1 MTPLGKIKMEMA
13 VHPEATLVF
22 TDLVLAFMR
31 ATTDGGSLPLHIQ
44 DQIATGLIKLAVF
57 NKDGY
62 VPNVAV
68 VAKFVCELEEAGR

>member
-1 MTPLGKIKMEMA
+1 METLGRIKMEMA

-31 ATTDGGSLPLHIQ
+31 ARTESGGAPLPIQ
-44 DQIATGLIKLAVF
+44 EQIAAGLIKLAVF

-62 VPNVAV
+62 VPNVTV
-68 VAKFVCELEEAGR
+68 VAKFVCELEEAAR